1 MSFSIFCVG
10 IVIVFAVFVISYVMS
25 CIAWGASVDDFA
37 GPWAVSSI
45 GFGIC
50 ITILLYQN
58 GVIH

>member
-10 IVIVFAVFVISYVMS
+10 IVIVFAVFVISYLMS
-25 CIAWGASVDDFA
+25 RIAWGSSVDDFA
-37 GPWAVSSI
+37 GLWAVSSI